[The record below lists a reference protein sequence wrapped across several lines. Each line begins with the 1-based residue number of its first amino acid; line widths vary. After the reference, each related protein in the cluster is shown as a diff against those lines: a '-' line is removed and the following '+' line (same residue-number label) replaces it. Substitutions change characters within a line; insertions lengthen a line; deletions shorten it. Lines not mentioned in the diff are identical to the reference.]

1 MYEVDY
7 SMVVTEYGVLPIKDA
22 IDADDAEEQ
31 AIKKLMRDF
40 PEASDISIE
49 LVKDLSK

>member
-7 SMVVTEYGVLPIKDA
+7 SMVVTEYGVLTIADA

-31 AIKKLMRDF
+31 AVRKLQRDF